1 MTRSA
6 ATRRKTDA
14 RTSVKPRKATAA
26 KVVELAL
33 EPAAPVVEPPA
44 SDLFAHEPE
53 LTVEHLD
60 PRPQGLRRR
69 RGLIAASIGVI
80 CVGSAAVGVVK
91 AMGPHGPFRTV
102 DQKPAIAAEPARPL
116 AAPAEEAKPILA
128 EYRAP
133 DRDEI
138 SRAYLNV
145 ATVYKT
151 EGLSGVVRQTM
162 DCFGGLKSNPSYA
175 ALDYCVALD
184 LYGEALQRK
193 LADGRPIPT
202 DSYFWG
208 VEARDLQAAR
218 EVVARDG
225 DAGARVFDDRRL
237 AGEVSQAG
245 PEAAAAAVKRAAVA
259 TALIAEREA
268 QAKAAADA
276 KLAAAT
282 PVAPPPA
289 AAATAPA
296 QATPPVTV
304 AANLRPASRPASPVP
319 AAKPQ
324 ALAHVVVQA
333 RAEPPKAPPK
343 PAAKAPAPR
352 PVVLAAAKPA
362 PKVAA
367 KPVVKV
373 AAKHAA
379 PRPAPQVRVAKASAA
394 KAPAAHA
401 QIARA
406 SAHIRPP
413 RPTVTRASLHHAKP
427 AAKPVRVAA
436 RTPEPRASLP
446 RPLQVLDR
454 FFRSVTHPS
463 AQRTVAPRSA
473 PAHPGTVRVAAQGR
487 SHGRAYEPSGWI
499 DCRQPRNGQE
509 IEICRGGSGGDGTLG
524 GQMRGGHIRGDD
536 R

>member
-1 MTRSA
+1 M
-6 ATRRKTDA
+6 
-14 RTSVKPRKATAA
+14 KPKKATAA
-26 KVVELAL
+26 KAVELVF
-33 EPAAPVVEPPA
+33 EPAESTVEPSAPEV
-44 SDLFAHEPE
+44 FAHEPE

-60 PRPQGLRRR
+60 PRPHGLRRR
-69 RGLIAASIGVI
+69 RGLIAAGIATI

-102 DQKPAIAAEPARPL
+102 DQKPAVAAEPARPL

-162 DCFGGLKSNPSYA
+162 DCFGALKSNPSYS

-193 LADGRPIPT
+193 LADGKPIPT
-202 DSYFWG
+202 DSYFSG

-245 PEAAAAAVKRAAVA
+245 PEAAAAAVKHAAVA
-259 TALIAEREA
+259 TALVAEREA

-276 KLAAAT
+276 KLAAASAPT
-282 PVAPPPA
+282 AVAQSAPNPVLAQRPAPAAPAAKAQPAPTTLAGAQSAPRPA
-289 AAATAPA
+289 AAVPAVKA
-296 QATPPVTV
+296 QAAVHP
-304 AANLRPASRPASPVP
+304 L
-319 AAKPQ
+319 
-324 ALAHVVVQA
+324 VQA
-333 RAEPPKAPPK
+333 RAAP
-343 PAAKAPAPR
+343 AKAPAKAVAPKA
-352 PVVLAAAKPA
+352 VVLAAAKPQPKA
-362 PKVAA
+362 PP
-367 KPVVKV
+367 KPVVRAV
-373 AAKHAA
+373 ARHAA
-379 PRPAPQVRVAKASAA
+379 PKRPAPVRVARAAPPKAAGH
-394 KAPAAHA
+394 AP
-401 QIARA
+401 IVRA
-406 SAHIRPP
+406 SVHAKPQHMA
-413 RPTVTRASLHHAKP
+413 TTRISLRHAKP
-427 AAKPVRVAA
+427 APKPAKAVKVVAKA
-436 RTPEPRASLP
+436 PPHSSLP
-446 RPLQVLDR
+446 RPLQVLDH
-454 FFRSVTHPS
+454 FFRSVTHPTP
-463 AQRTVAPRSA
+463 QRVSQTTSRSA
-473 PAHPGTVRVAAQGR
+473 PTHPGTVRVAAQGR
-487 SHGRAYEPSGWI
+487 GHGHAYEPSAWI

-509 IEICRGGSGGDGTLG
+509 VEICRGGSGSDGTLG
-524 GQMRGGHIRGDD
+524 GQLRGGHFRGDD

>member
-14 RTSVKPRKATAA
+14 RTSVKPRNATAA
-26 KVVELAL
+26 KAVELAL
-33 EPAAPVVEPPA
+33 EPAAPAVEPPA
-44 SDLFAHEPE
+44 SELFDHEPE
-53 LTVEHLD
+53 LTVEHLE

-102 DQKPAIAAEPARPL
+102 DQKSAVAAEPARPL

-202 DSYFWG
+202 DSYFSG

-245 PEAAAAAVKRAAVA
+245 PEAAAAA
-259 TALIAEREA
+259 
-268 QAKAAADA
+268 ADA
-276 KLAAAT
+276 MLAAAT
-282 PVAPPPA
+282 TPVAPAPPA
-289 AAATAPA
+289 AATPPAHAA
-296 QATPPVTV
+296 QATSPVAV
-304 AANLRPASRPASPVP
+304 AANLQPASRPAPHVP
-319 AAKPQ
+319 SATPQ
-324 ALAHVVVQA
+324 APAHVVAQA
-333 RAEPPKAPPK
+333 RAEPAKAAPKL
-343 PAAKAPAPR
+343 AAKAPAPR
-352 PVVLAAAKPA
+352 PVVLATAKHA
-362 PKVAA
+362 SKVAA

-373 AAKHAA
+373 AAKPAA
-379 PRPAPQVRVAKASAA
+379 PRPALRVRVAKASAP

-401 QIARA
+401 PIARA
-406 SAHIRPP
+406 SVHVKPP
-413 RPTVTRASLHHAKP
+413 RPTVTRASLHHARP

-436 RTPEPRASLP
+436 RAPEPRASLP

-463 AQRTVAPRSA
+463 SQRPAQVAQRSA
-473 PAHPGTVRVAAQGR
+473 PAHPATVRVAAQGR

>member
-33 EPAAPVVEPPA
+33 EPAAPAGEPPA

-202 DSYFWG
+202 DSYFSG

-225 DAGARVFDDRRL
+225 DAGARVIDGRRL

-245 PEAAAAAVKRAAVA
+245 PEAAAAAVK
-259 TALIAEREA
+259 
-268 QAKAAADA
+268 Q
-276 KLAAAT
+276 
-282 PVAPPPA
+282 A
-289 AAATAPA
+289 AAATG
-296 QATPPVTV
+296 T
-304 AANLRPASRPASPVP
+304 
-319 AAKPQ
+319 
-324 ALAHVVVQA
+324 A
-333 RAEPPKAPPK
+333 R
-343 PAAKAPAPR
+343 
-352 PVVLAAAKPA
+352 
-362 PKVAA
+362 
-367 KPVVKV
+367 
-373 AAKHAA
+373 
-379 PRPAPQVRVAKASAA
+379 
-394 KAPAAHA
+394 
-401 QIARA
+401 
-406 SAHIRPP
+406 
-413 RPTVTRASLHHAKP
+413 
-427 AAKPVRVAA
+427 
-436 RTPEPRASLP
+436 
-446 RPLQVLDR
+446 
-454 FFRSVTHPS
+454 
-463 AQRTVAPRSA
+463 
-473 PAHPGTVRVAAQGR
+473 GT
-487 SHGRAYEPSGWI
+487 
-499 DCRQPRNGQE
+499 
-509 IEICRGGSGGDGTLG
+509 
-524 GQMRGGHIRGDD
+524 
-536 R
+536 